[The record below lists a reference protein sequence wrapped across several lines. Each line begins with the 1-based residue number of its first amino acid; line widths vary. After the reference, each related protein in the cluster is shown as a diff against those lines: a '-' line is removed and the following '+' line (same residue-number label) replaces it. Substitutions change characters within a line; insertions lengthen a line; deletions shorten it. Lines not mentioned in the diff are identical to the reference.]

1 MGATASK
8 AGAGA
13 PCSVARAVLGAASP
27 VPPASAASRGSL
39 PGRKKRAVVAF
50 PRGRRELGAVRQVVG
65 DAHPYR
71 ADAVKAPEVEE
82 LLRRPYVVVVGQ
94 RL

>member
-1 MGATASK
+1 M
-8 AGAGA
+8 
-13 PCSVARAVLGAASP
+13 
-27 VPPASAASRGSL
+27 
-39 PGRKKRAVVAF
+39 AF